1 MYLNQLTPEQIAA
14 ARNFLNQNMAPYS
27 GITPDNGTATGRNMW
42 AFNGDF
48 NPYNVPTN
56 DAQMLTGAQSSMG
69 ISDANMASILGMD
82 PAAYADYAHSISPKN
97 QAYNAQGFAHDF
109 SGLVDPTQMAGI
121 NKYLA
126 DGTASLDP
134 SAGFTGTLPSAG
146 PGSSSVTGSLGGA
159 AAPATQHTGFEWSS
173 NPYISQMGDA
183 LSRQYTNTL
192 NEQWLPAIQNNA
204 IASGGLGGSRQGVA
218 QGLAIGRAGEGLS
231 SALAN
236 MYGGAYENQ
245 QNRGLQQQQIDN
257 NFYTAQRGQ
266 DLTQLGLGAE
276 LWNMGMTGPMSSLGS
291 ASSIYGGVGNQ
302 NNTTTGN
309 SNTGGGTWG
318 ALGGMLGTA
327 QLGKNLGW
335 WG

>member
-1 MYLNQLTPEQIAA
+1 MYLGQLTPEQIAA
-14 ARNFLNQNMAPYS
+14 SRDFLNQQMAPYS
-27 GITPDNGTATGRNMW
+27 YGADGATTGRNQW

-56 DAQMLTGAQSSMG
+56 DAQMLTGAQMAMG
-69 ISDANMASILGMD
+69 ISDPNMAQILGMD
-82 PAAYADYAHSISPKN
+82 PTDYAAYAKSITPTAMM
-97 QAYNAQGFAHDF
+97 QNAQGFAHDF
-109 SGLVDPTQMAGI
+109 GNLADPTLMNPI
-121 NKYLA
+121 NDYLSGTSA
-126 DGTASLDP
+126 PAAQTATSGTA
-134 SAGFTGTLPSAG
+134 
-146 PGSSSVTGSLGGA
+146 
-159 AAPATQHTGFEWSS
+159 APHTGFEWSS

-183 LSRQYTNTL
+183 LSRQFTNTL
-192 NEQWLPAIQNNA
+192 NDQWLPAIQNNA
-204 IASGGLGGSRQGVA
+204 IAAGGLGGSRQGVA

-231 SALAN
+231 GALAN
-236 MYGGAYENQ
+236 LYGGAYENQ

-276 LWNMGMTGPMSSLGS
+276 LWNMGMTGPLSALGS